1 MGMQRKNKKETIFD
15 GILTTNKMLFE
26 MGYNWFRKCV
36 QGGSRCEEN
45 AAKISTTYFED
56 YLLHK
61 NKIAQIVFRQ
71 FSN

>member
-1 MGMQRKNKKETIFD
+1 
-15 GILTTNKMLFE
+15 MLFE

-36 QGGSRCEEN
+36 QSGSKCEEN

-56 YLLHK
+56 YLLYK
-61 NKIAQIVFRQ
+61 NKIAKIVFRK